1 MWTLLSWRVW
11 ASAIVA
17 IALTVS
23 HWKTYISG
31 KNTVRAEFNAYVA
44 EEKMLLAAAAETAR
58 IRERSINN
66 TLKAS
71 YDQYNTLKGIYAA
84 DVKSATGG
92 LRELEATVTSSGS
105 TDTTTNGRANDTST
119 YKELFLSCSRS
130 LQSMAEE
137 ADGVSG
143 RLSGLQEYVK
153 AIKP

>member
-1 MWTLLSWRVW
+1 VW
-11 ASAIVA
+11 AGVIVA
-17 IALTVS
+17 IALAAS
-23 HWKTYISG
+23 HWKVYVSG

-66 TLKAS
+66 TLRAS

-84 DVKSATGG
+84 DVKSAAGG
-92 LRELEATVTSSGS
+92 LRELEATVTSSRS
-105 TDTTTNGRANDTST
+105 TDTSTNDRANDTST
-119 YKELFLSCSRS
+119 YKDLFISCSRT

-137 ADGVSG
+137 ADGVSN
-143 RLSGLQEYVK
+143 RLSGLQDYVK